1 MAQLDHSK
9 NWSSISNTNRPHP
22 GGPDGKRKYY
32 NDEKDLP
39 SSQIGLRK
47 ITLFE
52 AYTSQDHHK
61 WQTTSTISQASQKRI
76 SDPRAGILGQPRARG
91 LVRLIYT
98 FIEEF
103 RHDIPLVMHACGTTS
118 RPAKVARGVIY
129 VKIWSPLLF
138 LIWLGACSQG

>member
-47 ITLFE
+47 ITLKLIRRETIINGKPPQQHRRHRKNEF
-52 AYTSQDHHK
+52 
-61 WQTTSTISQASQKRI
+61 QT
-76 SDPRAGILGQPRARG
+76 
-91 LVRLIYT
+91 LVLEYWVNL
-98 FIEEF
+98 E
-103 RHDIPLVMHACGTTS
+103 HGD
-118 RPAKVARGVIY
+118 
-129 VKIWSPLLF
+129 WS
-138 LIWLGACSQG
+138 G